1 MIRFRIRELLSDKQF
16 EEDRVVTVTEM
27 AEATGISRV
36 TLSKMLNHRG
46 YVTGSDTLDKLCR
59 YFACRLEKLAEYIP
73 DEKLSPIGSPEAL
86 TRVAKKVVGDRTK
99 RPEVTS
105 MGKGK

>member
-1 MIRFRIRELLSDKQF
+1 MQELLSDKQF
-16 EEDRVVTVTEM
+16 EENRVVTVTEV

-36 TLSKMLNHRG
+36 TLSKMINHRG

-73 DEKLSPIGSPEAL
+73 DEQVSSTGGLGTPAGEVKKAIGGRA
-86 TRVAKKVVGDRTK
+86 K
-99 RPEVTS
+99 RPKVTS
-105 MGKGK
+105 LGKQNNQ